1 MCIFVKISYMLCRV
15 NHYEMYEV
23 RVNLI
28 KSGKIRF
35 FKFCCIT
42 SGYCGEEN
50 AERLFFTS
58 LIKGLNIG
66 KVSAFKLPD
75 IICLYSNKSICKCL
89 ILILITERVG
99 YVDAL

>member
-35 FKFCCIT
+35 LNSAVLLPVIVVKKT
-42 SGYCGEEN
+42 PKGY
-50 AERLFFTS
+50 FTS
-58 LIKGLNIG
+58 LIKHTPDIPSQGLNIY

-75 IICLYSNKSICKCL
+75 IICYIRIKASVN
-89 ILILITERVG
+89 V
-99 YVDAL
+99 